1 MENRAE
7 LERNGWRIEDY
18 SPSFSPEELHSYYQD
33 IKNGWWEE
41 FCGKIFI
48 PIDKDGSLKK
58 DMISAKNKPEY
69 EWLLERMLKDQ
80 IILCLVWSD
89 MSCFIS
95 ATESGYQANR
105 FYDRQEDKVYTL
117 DLYRRHEIAK
127 ELFLCQV

>member
-69 EWLLERMLKDQ
+69 EWLLERMLKDL

-89 MSCFIS
+89 MSCIIS

-105 FYDRQEDKVYTL
+105 F
-117 DLYRRHEIAK
+117 
-127 ELFLCQV
+127 